1 MGKFS
6 LTGLTE
12 GTYSVEASAPSFA
25 TSRRS
30 GVTGLWGFTGD
41 KPYIGNFGNN
51 SLLYLLKYQAAPPGT
66 PLADRAKTGTN
77 ALSFGMNPDRLFE
90 IFSRDV
96 QMGVLL
102 RKPCSK
108 QAPCLWF
115 SPKALFMGLCQ
126 QDTLQRTV
134 QK

>member
-66 PLADRAKTGTN
+66 PLADRAKIGTN

-96 QMGVLL
+96 QIGGSIAKTMFETSAMFVVFT
-102 RKPCSK
+102 K
-108 QAPCLWF
+108 
-115 SPKALFMGLCQ
+115 GLIY
-126 QDTLQRTV
+126 
-134 QK
+134 